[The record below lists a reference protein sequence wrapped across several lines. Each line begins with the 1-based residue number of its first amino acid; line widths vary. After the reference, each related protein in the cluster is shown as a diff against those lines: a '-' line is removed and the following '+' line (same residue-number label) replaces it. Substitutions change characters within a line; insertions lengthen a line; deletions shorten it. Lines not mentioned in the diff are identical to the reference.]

1 MTTNGRV
8 LFTPDSLWREESLCA
23 TPENVQKYFIERD
36 IWFHPDEEDP
46 EYDSERA
53 EEDEE
58 LAKSICLQ
66 CPVRDLC
73 LRDQLEDQRIH
84 GTRGGLTERE
94 TRQTLSV
101 DDSGKEVRRGEYP
114 ECPYCF
120 ASTDHL
126 IPTKLPLPEGG
137 RWAEAKAVKCGKCG
151 FEWKARSSHN
161 SVVAYRNEQRKKAE
175 QERREQ
181 IARERLSK

>member
-8 LFTPDSLWREESLCA
+8 LFSPDSLWREEALCA
-23 TPENVQKYFIERD
+23 TPENVQKYLIEKD

-46 EYDSERA
+46 EYDAVVA
-53 EEDEE
+53 EDNEE
-58 LAKSICLQ
+58 LAISICFQ

-73 LRDQLEDQRIH
+73 LRDALEDQRID
-84 GTRGGLTERE
+84 GTRGGLSEAQ

-101 DDSGKEVRRGEYP
+101 DENGKGVRRGEFP

-120 ASTDHL
+120 APTSEL
-126 IPTKLPLPEGG
+126 QPTKLPLPEGG

-161 SVVAYRNEQRKKAE
+161 AVVSYHKEQHKKLE